1 MSLCQLEP
9 VSTHGKGHESV
20 AKESQGQG
28 GGGGLFV
35 YLGSN
40 LGYIITA
47 PQLNPMEEHIRHLG
61 RSRLPRAGRDASPVT
76 TALCTACFRETPSR
90 SQILRSQKAKAEL
103 LGSPSTR
110 GARTAGDIINV
121 CDSTHIIESPW
132 SHEALI
138 QDSSCEVI
146 SSGRFLTS

>member
-9 VSTHGKGHESV
+9 VSTHGKGHERV

-61 RSRLPRAGRDASPVT
+61 RSGLPRAGVDASPVT

-103 LGSPSTR
+103 LGSPSAR
-110 GARTAGDIINV
+110 GARTAGD
-121 CDSTHIIESPW
+121 SAHIIESPW

-146 SSGRFLTS
+146 SSGHFLTS